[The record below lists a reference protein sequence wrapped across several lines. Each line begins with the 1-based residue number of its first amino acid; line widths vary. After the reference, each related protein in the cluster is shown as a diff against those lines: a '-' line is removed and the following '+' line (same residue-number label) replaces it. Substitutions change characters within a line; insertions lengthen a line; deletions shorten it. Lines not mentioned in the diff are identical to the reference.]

1 MKITI
6 ARLRSGTNYKE
17 PLLDIM
23 DSFYELYK
31 KYQIQRPQHQ
41 YGYYNFGFGF
51 ANRQKMD
58 DIKNSDVILIPSEN
72 EFTFHIK
79 NFQDNRQVFR
89 SNEKVQEIGAML
101 ADKHIIIMRSDRADN
116 EELYR
121 NKTFKGFDIGKVSIL
136 DEIDIEGGIHAMKYH
151 FITDAIPP
159 KLEEGKRAY
168 DFVYWGTD
176 KRKTAD
182 NVESGDIRHT
192 FFKQIYKEKKISAYW
207 IGKFSG
213 VQRDKK
219 IDKMRNLLPHLTNG
233 KTTMCFNWMSNTA
246 TTSRYHEALACGII
260 PFVHENYDVNNTI
273 VGNEWQ
279 RVVDVEHLYSKID
292 ELRTNNSWQ
301 EKYNEILDD
310 YKRRT
315 LKSKEWYYNAFQ
327 SRLDNLIN
335 L

>member
-31 KYQIQRPQHQ
+31 KYQIQRPQHS

-58 DIKNSDVILIPSEN
+58 DIKDSDVIIIPSEN

-89 SNEKVQEIGAML
+89 SNEKVREIGAML

-233 KTTMCFNWMSNTA
+233 KTTMCFNWMSETA
-246 TTSRYHEALACGII
+246 TRYHEALACGII